1 MDASEA
7 NEVRKADEEAAVG
20 VGPVAADRPV
30 VDGTGVSPDELRA
43 EVEQA
48 QGPEPRRVEELRADV
63 ADTVQELSA
72 RLDVPSRVKQQ
83 ASANLQATREVARE
97 NPGILAA
104 AAALVVLVMIGLW
117 RRSRRS
123 SRA

>member
-20 VGPVAADRPV
+20 AGPVAADRPV
-30 VDGTGVSPDELRA
+30 VDGTSVSPDELRA

-104 AAALVVLVMIGLW
+104 AAASVALVVIALW

-123 SRA
+123 GRA

>member
-7 NEVRKADEEAAVG
+7 NEVRRADEEAGVG
-20 VGPVAADRPV
+20 AGPVAADRPV
-30 VDGTGVSPDELRA
+30 VDATSVSPDELRA
-43 EVEQA
+43 EVEQG
-48 QGPEPRRVEELRADV
+48 QEVEPRRVEELRADV

-104 AAALVVLVMIGLW
+104 AAASVALVVIGLW

-123 SRA
+123 GRA

>member
-7 NEVRKADEEAAVG
+7 NEVRRADEEAGVG
-20 VGPVAADRPV
+20 AGPVAADRPE
-30 VDGTGVSPDELRA
+30 VDATSVSPDELRA

-48 QGPEPRRVEELRADV
+48 RAVEPQRVEELRADV

-97 NPGILAA
+97 YPGVLAA
-104 AAALVVLVMIGLW
+104 AGASIALVVITLW

-123 SRA
+123 GRG

>member
-7 NEVRKADEEAAVG
+7 NEVRRTDEEAG
-20 VGPVAADRPV
+20 VGAAPVAADRPV
-30 VDGTGVSPDELRA
+30 VDGTSVSPDELRA
-43 EVEQA
+43 EVQQG

-97 NPGILAA
+97 NPGVLAA
-104 AAALVVLVMIGLW
+104 AAASVALVVILLW

-123 SRA
+123 GRA

>member
-7 NEVRKADEEAAVG
+7 NEVRRADEEAG
-20 VGPVAADRPV
+20 VGAAPVAADRPV
-30 VDGTGVSPDELRA
+30 VDGSSVSPGELRA
-43 EVEQA
+43 EVEQT
-48 QGPEPRRVEELRADV
+48 QDVDTRRVEELRAEV

-104 AAALVVLVMIGLW
+104 AAASVALVVIVLW

-123 SRA
+123 GRA

>member
-7 NEVRKADEEAAVG
+7 NEFRRTDEEAGVG
-20 VGPVAADRPV
+20 AGPVAADRPV
-30 VDGTGVSPDELRA
+30 VDATSVSPDELRA

-48 QGPEPRRVEELRADV
+48 QVADPRHVEELRADV

-72 RLDVPSRVKQQ
+72 RLDVPTRVKQQ
-83 ASANLQATREVARE
+83 ASANLQAGREVARE
-97 NPGILAA
+97 NPGVLAA
-104 AAALVVLVMIGLW
+104 AGASLALVVILVW

-123 SRA
+123 GRA

>member
-7 NEVRKADEEAAVG
+7 NEVRRADEEAG
-20 VGPVAADRPV
+20 VGAAPVAADRPV
-30 VDGTGVSPDELRA
+30 VDGTSVSPDQLRA
-43 EVEQA
+43 EVEQT
-48 QGPEPRRVEELRADV
+48 QDIDTRPVEELRADV

-104 AAALVVLVMIGLW
+104 AAASVALVVIALW

-123 SRA
+123 GRA